1 MMKHHKILIYQI
13 FTRLFGNR
21 SYNCV
26 ENGTLAENGCGKMSF
41 FDDSVLRRIKKL
53 GVTHVWYT
61 GVIRHA
67 SKTDYSAFGI
77 PCQHP
82 AVVKGRAGSPY
93 AIVDYYDID
102 PDLADDVDRRMEE
115 FEALLQRS
123 HKAGLKVIIDFVPNH
138 VARQYKSVKKPDGVK
153 DFGETDDVNKGFY
166 PDNNF
171 YYCPNESFAPYFD
184 LKGARIY
191 HVWTDVNYRK
201 KGIAIMLMEKAE
213 QICNLSECEI
223 MVLNVANIYNPAV
236 RLYKKVGFK
245 EFRIIAN
252 LPKTFYLI
260 QMIKQIKGEKISKK
274 RQRVEWIISKVKFRI
289 LYKTDS
295 SPTFVNKIYFNYRTR

>member
-184 LKGARIY
+184 LKGEADDSYSEYPAKATGNDHFDNHPGINDWY
-191 HVWTDVNYRK
+191 ETVKLNY
-201 KGIAIMLMEKAE
+201 GIDYCDAGGLC
-213 QICNLSECEI
+213 QIH
-223 MVLNVANIYNPAV
+223 
-236 RLYKKVGFK
+236 G
-245 EFRIIAN
+245 
-252 LPKTFYLI
+252 
-260 QMIKQIKGEKISKK
+260 IK
-274 RQRVEWIISKVKFRI
+274 
-289 LYKTDS
+289 
-295 SPTFVNKIYFNYRTR
+295 

>member
-1 MMKHHKILIYQI
+1 M
-13 FTRLFGNR
+13 
-21 SYNCV
+21 
-26 ENGTLAENGCGKMSF
+26 
-41 FDDSVLRRIKKL
+41 
-53 GVTHVWYT
+53 
-61 GVIRHA
+61 
-67 SKTDYSAFGI
+67 
-77 PCQHP
+77 
-82 AVVKGRAGSPY
+82 
-93 AIVDYYDID
+93 YYI
-102 PDLADDVDRRMEE
+102 E
-115 FEALLQRS
+115 Q
-123 HKAGLKVIIDFVPNH
+123 LKN
-138 VARQYKSVKKPDGVK
+138 
-153 DFGETDDVNKGFY
+153 
-166 PDNNF
+166 
-171 YYCPNESFAPYFD
+171 NESLELFIRKMNQSFKERSTEKIPYQPISKSDIKDGIILGAYASSEELIGGLCIEFIPYFD

-295 SPTFVNKIYFNYRTR
+295 SPTFIHKIYFNYWAR

>member
-1 MMKHHKILIYQI
+1 M
-13 FTRLFGNR
+13 
-21 SYNCV
+21 
-26 ENGTLAENGCGKMSF
+26 
-41 FDDSVLRRIKKL
+41 
-53 GVTHVWYT
+53 
-61 GVIRHA
+61 
-67 SKTDYSAFGI
+67 
-77 PCQHP
+77 
-82 AVVKGRAGSPY
+82 
-93 AIVDYYDID
+93 YYI
-102 PDLADDVDRRMEE
+102 E
-115 FEALLQRS
+115 Q
-123 HKAGLKVIIDFVPNH
+123 LKN
-138 VARQYKSVKKPDGVK
+138 
-153 DFGETDDVNKGFY
+153 
-166 PDNNF
+166 
-171 YYCPNESFAPYFD
+171 NESLELFIRKMNQSFKERSTEKIPYQPISKSDIKDGIILGAYTSSEELIGGLCIEFIPYFD

-213 QICNLSECEI
+213 QICNLYECEI

-295 SPTFVNKIYFNYRTR
+295 SPTFIHKIYINYWAR

>member
-1 MMKHHKILIYQI
+1 M
-13 FTRLFGNR
+13 
-21 SYNCV
+21 
-26 ENGTLAENGCGKMSF
+26 
-41 FDDSVLRRIKKL
+41 
-53 GVTHVWYT
+53 
-61 GVIRHA
+61 
-67 SKTDYSAFGI
+67 
-77 PCQHP
+77 
-82 AVVKGRAGSPY
+82 
-93 AIVDYYDID
+93 YYI
-102 PDLADDVDRRMEE
+102 E
-115 FEALLQRS
+115 Q
-123 HKAGLKVIIDFVPNH
+123 LKN
-138 VARQYKSVKKPDGVK
+138 
-153 DFGETDDVNKGFY
+153 
-166 PDNNF
+166 
-171 YYCPNESFAPYFD
+171 NESLVLFIRKMNQSFKERSTEKIPYQPISKSDIKDGIILGAYASSEELIGGLCIEFIPYFD

-260 QMIKQIKGEKISKK
+260 QMIKQIKGEKISKI

-295 SPTFVNKIYFNYRTR
+295 SPTFVNKIYFNYLTR

>member
-1 MMKHHKILIYQI
+1 M
-13 FTRLFGNR
+13 
-21 SYNCV
+21 
-26 ENGTLAENGCGKMSF
+26 
-41 FDDSVLRRIKKL
+41 
-53 GVTHVWYT
+53 
-61 GVIRHA
+61 
-67 SKTDYSAFGI
+67 
-77 PCQHP
+77 
-82 AVVKGRAGSPY
+82 
-93 AIVDYYDID
+93 YYI
-102 PDLADDVDRRMEE
+102 E
-115 FEALLQRS
+115 Q
-123 HKAGLKVIIDFVPNH
+123 LKN
-138 VARQYKSVKKPDGVK
+138 
-153 DFGETDDVNKGFY
+153 
-166 PDNNF
+166 
-171 YYCPNESFAPYFD
+171 NESLELFIRKMNQSFKERSTEKIPYQPILKSDIKDGIILGAYASPEELIGGLCIEFIPYFD

-245 EFRIIAN
+245 EYRIIAN

-274 RQRVEWIISKVKFRI
+274 KQRVEWIISKVKFRI

-295 SPTFVNKIYFNYRTR
+295 SPTFIHKIYFNYWER